1 MRLKIQLSRPTLLAF
16 KSFKSIAYGDENLNA
31 TNGYILGVALK
42 ELLPIISSTNDIE
55 NLDLVDRIEWK
66 ELLKKSI
73 LNVTDSDDT
82 ETVRTRTTLT
92 IEHSVYNALN
102 VLQNQFLTI
111 FDAKRIYRAF
121 VVKMVLFA
129 AIDKRIN
136 NLNK

>member
-1 MRLKIQLSRPTLLAF
+1 MDSIVLYNQSGQKFNVNVVRYFKDGNNKYLVFDLSE
-16 KSFKSIAYGDENLNA
+16 IDN
-31 TNGYILGVALK
+31 NGYIQLYLAKEQEENGKVTLG
-42 ELLPIISSTNDIE
+42 
-55 NLDLVDRIEWK
+55 
-66 ELLKKSI
+66 
-73 LNVTDSDDT
+73 NVTDSDDT